1 MRKIC
6 CVIIDRANYGRLF
19 PLLKY
24 MDELDNIELSVICSG
39 TTILERFGRV
49 GDEIVQSGFNV
60 IAEVNCE
67 IEGSNVLSMTRASVS
82 ELSIFLLH

>member
-1 MRKIC
+1 
-6 CVIIDRANYGRLF
+6 
-19 PLLKY
+19 

-39 TTILERFGRV
+39 TTILERFEGV

-67 IEGSNVLSMTRASVS
+67 IEGSNVLSATSEHRSRNYQYFFCTKFLQTRFGFVDRR
-82 ELSIFLLH
+82 SI